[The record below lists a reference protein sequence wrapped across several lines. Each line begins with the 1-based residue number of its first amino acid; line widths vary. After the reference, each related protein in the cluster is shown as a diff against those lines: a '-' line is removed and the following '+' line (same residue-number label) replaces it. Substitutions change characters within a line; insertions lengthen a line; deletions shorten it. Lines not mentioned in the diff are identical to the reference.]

1 VKKLR
6 LEVDKKPF
14 SVEKYYQGVYRRS
27 DKDEYPFTI
36 TSIDT
41 DDSLLQ
47 IVHWDNF
54 NAPYKGNTL
63 KDLEKTIIE
72 QL

>member
-1 VKKLR
+1 MKKLR
-6 LEVDKKPF
+6 LEIDKKPF
-14 SVEKYYQGVYRRS
+14 SVEKYYCGVYRRS
-27 DKDEYPFTI
+27 DSDEYPFTV

-41 DDSLLQ
+41 DDNLTQ
-47 IVHWDNF
+47 IIHWDGF
-54 NAPYKGNTL
+54 NAPYEGNTL

>member
-1 VKKLR
+1 MKKAR
-6 LEVDKKPF
+6 LEIDKKPF
-14 SVEKYYQGVYRRS
+14 SVEKYYQGIYRRNNT
-27 DKDEYPFTI
+27 EYPFTV

-41 DDSLLQ
+41 DGSLTKT
-47 IVHWDNF
+47 VHWDGF
-54 NAPYKGNTL
+54 NAPYEGNTL